1 VEVTFEPDGVG
12 GTLIT
17 LVHSGLP
24 LLAVDM
30 HRDAWTH
37 YVGRLVVRAEG
48 GDPGL
53 DPTAA

>member
-1 VEVTFEPDGVG
+1 MTFEPDGVG
-12 GTLIT
+12 GTLLT

-30 HRDAWTH
+30 HRDGWIH

-48 GDPGL
+48 GDPGP
-53 DPTAA
+53 DSTAA